1 MLQKIDDAFK
11 SDISSKLNGQ
21 GWALIPLV
29 AMCRRV
35 VGDLTIL
42 HVLGDTLANDPKM
55 MAAAAQFPE
64 DAIYVGE
71 ALRYVP
77 SLLAGGAAS
86 LITKRHR
93 ALRTLVNGLYPVL
106 VERLKRH
113 INNEETE
120 DKPALIMAIHSL
132 CLHPEYLEPLREEAQ
147 SAASG
152 NFAQGGDEMP
162 LLDSF
167 LRESARLNPIDG
179 VSMRRKALQP
189 YTFADGTSLPQGSIV
204 SIPQRAIMR
213 DAMYYDNPETFDG
226 FRFASD
232 SATAK
237 KYTDIDVSYPT
248 WGLGRRACPGRYY
261 ASSLLKM
268 VLGKLILGYDFEFAD
283 AKAPRVFQWRSAVVP
298 RSSTKVLFRR
308 RQA

>member
-1 MLQKIDDAFK
+1 
-11 SDISSKLNGQ
+11 
-21 GWALIPLV
+21 
-29 AMCRRV
+29 
-35 VGDLTIL
+35 
-42 HVLGDTLANDPKM
+42 

-77 SLLAGGAAS
+77 SLLASGVAS

-93 ALRTLVNGLYPVL
+93 ALRTLVSGLYPVL

-113 INNEETE
+113 INSEGTE
-120 DKPALIMAIHSL
+120 DKPRDAIQWIIDSSPRKNPWTIERLLREVIGHLIFSSHAPKFALVMAVHSL

-147 SAASG
+147 AAASTD
-152 NFAQGGDEMP
+152 FAQDGDEMP

-179 VSMRRKALQP
+179 VSMRRKVLQP
-189 YTFADGTSLPQGSIV
+189 YTFADGTCLPQGSIV

-213 DAMYYDNPETFDG
+213 DSMYYDNPETFDG
-226 FRFASD
+226 FRFAPD
-232 SATAK
+232 STTAK

-298 RSSTKVLFRR
+298 RSSTKVQFRR
-308 RQA
+308 RHASKAREA